1 MVGCFDDGQV
11 AVQAEGC
18 APMVN
23 AYKAG
28 KEFAERV
35 DNAYT
40 RSAMGIRVPAAVGD
54 FLILRACRES
64 GGFATSVTDDEID
77 DAQVPNPKPLARAF
91 HGP

>member
-1 MVGCFDDGQV
+1 
-11 AVQAEGC
+11 
-18 APMVN
+18 MVN